1 MLCLRFRHSARE
13 SFIEISFQT
22 EEFRRHLWEVEMKD
36 PGVFFE
42 AFRTFDTGAG
52 REDLKPEEWHKVPV
66 SEVLGVQQGFLIMIS
81 KIIEMAR
88 LLSVCILD
96 PSRVRMDQCADYAIQ
111 VHKHR
116 KILTADLLSSGW
128 NGELVKDVMPL
139 PFQLEGV
146 AEDFEIVLACCRLKT
161 GEKIMFGSKAQGRL
175 HQSFA
180 VLQDMLTNL
189 LDAFTC
195 YDDLLVQSIITE
207 STDLARLVDDFRS
220 MYRFR
225 DGKSPD
231 QAKATDAYQDILD
244 AVKSANHSVAKICA
258 TLLEL
263 GASCPISTEVR
274 EDTFKDSVR

>member
-1 MLCLRFRHSARE
+1 MRE

-42 AFRTFDTGAG
+42 ASRTSDTGAG
-52 REDLKPEEWHKVPV
+52 PEDLKPEEWHKVPV
-66 SEVLGVQQGFLIMIS
+66 SEVLGVHQGFLIMIS

-88 LLSVCILD
+88 LLSICILD
-96 PSRVRMDQCADYAIQ
+96 PSVARINQCADYATQ
-111 VHKHR
+111 VHDHR
-116 KILTADLLSSGW
+116 KILTADLVSSGW
-128 NGELVKDVMPL
+128 HGELVKDVMPL

-146 AEDFEIVLACCRLKT
+146 AEDFEIVLDCCRLKG
-161 GEKIMFGSKAQGRL
+161 GEKTMFGSKAQGRL

-207 STDLARLVDDFRS
+207 SADLAGLVDDFRS
-220 MYRFR
+220 MCRFR
-225 DGKSPD
+225 DGKSSD

-258 TLLEL
+258 TLQEL
-263 GASCPISTEVR
+263 RASCPISSRAFEGTGQ
-274 EDTFKDSVR
+274 DSVR